1 MKHMNQAACWIGAI
15 GIIDVLHLSE
25 QMLFGIGEL
34 ATLKQILA
42 SYYGWFRQPDYG
54 TVVLMILASS
64 MLFSLIFAAMAGGVG
79 RVIAG
84 GFVGVLAISEV
95 HHLVETFHARHYTP
109 GTVTAVPYIAA
120 GLFLFRAVRR
130 ERAAG
135 EGIASASSPNLSL
148 KEVTVR

>member
-1 MKHMNQAACWIGAI
+1 MKTINETARWVGLI

-34 ATLKQILA
+34 ATLKQVLA

-64 MLFSLIFAAMAGGVG
+64 MFFSLIFAAMAGSVG

-95 HHLVETFHARHYTP
+95 HHLVETLHASHYTP
-109 GTVTAVPYIAA
+109 GTVTAIPYIAA
-120 GLFLFRAVRR
+120 GLFLFRSLRR
-130 ERAAG
+130 AREAAETG
-135 EGIASASSPNLSL
+135 RDLSL